1 MNVFEKLKLKNV
13 GLVNDHHKMK
23 VCKILFAK
31 KNSFDIC
38 STYSMNFFRDV
49 PSTQKTREK

>member
-49 PSTQKTREK
+49 PSTQNTREK